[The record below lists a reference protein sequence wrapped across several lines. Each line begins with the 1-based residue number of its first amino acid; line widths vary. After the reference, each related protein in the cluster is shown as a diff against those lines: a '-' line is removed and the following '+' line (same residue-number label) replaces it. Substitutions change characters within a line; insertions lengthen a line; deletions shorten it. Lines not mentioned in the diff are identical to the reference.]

1 MLLTLSWF
9 DHVPQFNLLMQILS
23 PERRLTFFYF
33 TLFATGGV
41 ANTYGG
47 IWFKESG
54 LSSSE
59 IGIIN
64 AAPIFIVLLLNLV
77 VGRLADRASDWRK
90 AIIIGCS
97 LAAFLPF
104 GLFFVSGFWGIL
116 LFWSLPF
123 IAQALVNPVA
133 DAATMRFTRR
143 RGADFGYIR
152 AWGTLGYMSAILLTG
167 YMIVHFGGIIYLP
180 LFLALALLRGG
191 ASQLL
196 PKFRD
201 DHDKSAI
208 PSGATRLM
216 QVMKPWFLFPLVGW
230 SIVFSTHIILN
241 GFQGLLWKEQGISP
255 NMIAILI
262 AVGAFS
268 EAAMF
273 FMFRRVAARYT
284 ARKLILLSCVVAVV
298 RWVAM
303 AYEPGVAV
311 LFLLQFLHS
320 VTFGLGFLGC
330 MNFIANWTDDSI
342 AAETQSFFVMIQQ
355 IMSVGALTAFGWLS
369 GEYGAKAYLASAV
382 FAAIGAIPVYLSIK
396 MQPPKTA

>member
-1 MLLTLSWF
+1 MLSWF
-9 DHVPQFNLLMQILS
+9 DRVPQLQGPSQILS

-47 IWFKESG
+47 IWYKEIG

-64 AAPIFIVLLLNLV
+64 ATPIFIVFLLNLV

-97 LAAFLPF
+97 LAAILPI

-143 RGADFGYIR
+143 RGTDFGYIR
-152 AWGTLGYMSAILLTG
+152 AWGTLGYMGAILLTG
-167 YMIVHFGGIIYLP
+167 FLISQFGGIIYLP
-180 LFLALALLRGG
+180 LFVALALLRGG

-196 PKFRD
+196 PRFRED
-201 DHDKSAI
+201 QDTTAA
-208 PSGATRLM
+208 PTGATKLM

-230 SIVFSTHIILN
+230 SMVFATHIILN
-241 GFQGLLWKEQGISP
+241 GFQGLLWKEQGISADV
-255 NMIAILI
+255 IAILI
-262 AVGAFS
+262 AVGAVA
-268 EAAMF
+268 EAIMF
-273 FMFRRVAARYT
+273 FAFRRVAAKFT
-284 ARKLILLSCVVAVV
+284 ARKLILFSCLVAVL

-303 AYEPGVAV
+303 AYEPGIAA
-311 LFLLQFLHS
+311 LFFLQLLHS
-320 VTFGLGFLGC
+320 LTFALGFLGC

-342 AAETQSFFVMIQQ
+342 AAEAQSFFVMIQQ
-355 IMSVGALTAFGWLS
+355 IMSVVALTAFGWLS
-369 GEYGAKAYLASAV
+369 GEWGAKAYLASAV
-382 FAAIGAIPVYLSIK
+382 FAALGAIPVYLSIK
-396 MQPPKTA
+396 MQPPKAA